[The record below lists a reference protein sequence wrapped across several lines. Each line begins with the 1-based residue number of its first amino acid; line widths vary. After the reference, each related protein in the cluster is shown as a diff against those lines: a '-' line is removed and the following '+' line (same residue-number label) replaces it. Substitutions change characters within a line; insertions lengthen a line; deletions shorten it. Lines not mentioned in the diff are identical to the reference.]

1 MATRRRSRRKSIAG
15 NITDVQKRLRYL
27 ETRPAPTQLASKVV
41 VSKNIA
47 PRAVGQELI
56 ADSAI
61 LRRSLNPGV
70 VGTAQIEASAVTQ
83 GLMAVDS
90 VGTAQII
97 QDSVTNNEIAPG
109 TITSAEMGADSV
121 TSTQIQNG
129 SVGTDELAGGIPDSK
144 IAGMSSS
151 KLIGDITTN
160 KIGDL
165 QVTDAKIA
173 GISGSKIIG
182 GVAGGLIVD
191 RSITAVKI
199 GAGVITENEL
209 GADCVGFSELKDN
222 AIFNDNINAQ
232 VVVGSAGVGKVN
244 IQNFSIGSN
253 DIFSLAI
260 TNAKLDNNAVTD
272 RTVSSISAGKITSG
286 VFDTGR
292 IPSITNAMLAGG
304 ITNGKISSVDAGTI
318 ITGTVSINRLP
329 SDVITSISGGTAISV
344 SGSGRSRTI
353 SLTGGSFAPANHTHS
368 QYATGGRYDT
378 SFAGG
383 HVGHGGHTHFTNI
396 SSTRKLKKEISD
408 YSIDLDKLFL
418 LQPKRFKYR
427 NQARDASKNREWDYG
442 YIAEEA
448 LELGVEEIVG
458 YDEKGEVDSIN
469 YGLLSVFVLELVK
482 KQQSEINLLSE
493 EIKRLKENK

>member
-70 VGTAQIEASAVTQ
+70 VGTQQIEGLAITQ
-83 GLMAVDS
+83 ALMATDS
-90 VGTAQII
+90 VGTDQIK
-97 QDSVTNNEIAPG
+97 QDSVTANEIAPG
-109 TITSAEMGADSV
+109 TITSAEMGSDSV
-121 TSTQIQNG
+121 TSTQILNG
-129 SVGTDELAGGIPDSK
+129 SVGTDELAGSIPDSK
-144 IAGMSSS
+144 IAGMSAS
-151 KLIGDITTN
+151 KLIGNVLDTQLTALSAS
-160 KIGDL
+160 K
-165 QVTDAKIA
+165 V
-173 GISGSKIIG
+173 SG
-182 GVAGGLIVD
+182 VLAD
-191 RSITAVKI
+191 
-199 GAGVITENEL
+199 EN
-209 GADCVGFSELKDN
+209 
-222 AIFNDNINAQ
+222 IP
-232 VVVGSAGVGKVN
+232 
-244 IQNFSIGSN
+244 
-253 DIFSLAI
+253 SLA
-260 TNAKLDNNAVTD
+260 
-272 RTVSSISAGKITSG
+272 AGKITSG
-286 VFDTGR
+286 VFDDAR
-292 IPSITNAMLAGG
+292 IPALTADKIPSLPASKITSGVFADARIPALTADKIPSLPASKITSGTFAESLIPLIPASKITGGPFVTSLIPLITNSMLAGG
-304 ITNGKISSVDAGTI
+304 ITNGKITSVDAGTI
-318 ITGTVSINRLP
+318 ITGTIGANRLP
-329 SDVITSISGGTAISV
+329 AEFLNDVNASSPVTV
-344 SGSGRSRTI
+344 SGSGRTRTI
-353 SLTGGSFAPANHTHS
+353 GINTASFALSSHTHS
-368 QYATGGRYDT
+368 GYAATGRYDT
-378 SFAGG
+378 SFAGS

-482 KQQSEINLLSE
+482 KQQSEINFLSE

>member
-61 LRRSLNPGV
+61 TRRSLTPGV
-70 VGTAQIEASAVTQ
+70 IGTTQIEASSITQ
-83 GLMAVDS
+83 GLLATDS
-90 VGTAQII
+90 VGTDQIK
-97 QDSVTNNEIAPG
+97 QDSVTANEIAPG
-109 TITSAEMGADSV
+109 TITSSEMGTDSV
-121 TSTQIQNG
+121 TSSQILNG

-144 IAGMSSS
+144 IAGMSAS
-151 KLIGDITTN
+151 KLIGN
-160 KIGDL
+160 
-165 QVTDAKIA
+165 V
-173 GISGSKIIG
+173 
-182 GVAGGLIVD
+182 
-191 RSITAVKI
+191 
-199 GAGVITENEL
+199 
-209 GADCVGFSELKDN
+209 
-222 AIFNDNINAQ
+222 
-232 VVVGSAGVGKVN
+232 
-244 IQNFSIGSN
+244 
-253 DIFSLAI
+253 
-260 TNAKLDNNAVTD
+260 LDSQI
-272 RTVSSISAGKITSG
+272 SSISASKVSGVLADGNIPALSTSKITSGTFADSFIPNLGAGKITSG
-286 VFDTGR
+286 VFSDARIPAITADKIPSLDASKIGSGTLAVGR
-292 IPSITNAMLAGG
+292 IPGLPASQITSGGFASSLIPPITNAMLAGG
-304 ITNGKISSVDAGTI
+304 ITNGKIDSVNAATI
-318 ITGTVSINRLP
+318 ITGTMDINRLP
-329 SDVITSISGGTAISV
+329 GSLLTDVNATSPVTV

-353 SLTGGSFAPANHTHS
+353 GINTASFALSSHTHS
-368 QYATGGRYDT
+368 GYASSGRYDT

-482 KQQSEINLLSE
+482 KQQNEINFLSE